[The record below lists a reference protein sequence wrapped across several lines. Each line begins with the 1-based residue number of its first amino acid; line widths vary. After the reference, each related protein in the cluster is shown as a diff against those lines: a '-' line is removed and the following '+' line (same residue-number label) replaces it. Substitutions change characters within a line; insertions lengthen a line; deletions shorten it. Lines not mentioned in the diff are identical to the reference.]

1 MAATSPTVSQ
11 AARNEV
17 RPWADNYDARSGLQC
32 YVLSFLAFAPTL
44 EDAVAARRHAKFRAP
59 QVKLIEHAAGR
70 PEARLAAI
78 FAICLHGCYN

>member
-59 QVKLIEHAAGR
+59 PSQAHRARRRQAGG
-70 PEARLAAI
+70 AVSCDI
-78 FAICLHGCYN
+78 CDMFAWLL